1 MKHVKERVHY
11 RCDDIINKGF
21 KGQGICVAV
30 LDTGIAPHPEFKGQV
45 VGFYDAVHGV
55 KFPYD
60 DSGHGTHVCGV
71 IAGRQ
76 IGMAPKAKLL
86 VWKILDKKGD
96 GTVKNSMTAFRWILE
111 NKEKYRIRIVN
122 ISAGMTG
129 EPTSLDEARILSGVE
144 ALWDAG
150 LVVVAAAGNKG
161 PGAGT
166 VTTPGIS
173 PKIITVGSLPGGPNQ
188 NEYSGRGPTK
198 DCVCKPDLLAP
209 GSHIYS
215 CNAAYYNGKR
225 VPYVAKSGTS
235 MATPVV
241 SGAIAD
247 LLSKYPDMTNIEVKL
262 RLRESCTDL
271 RLPHNQQGWGLLNV
285 KRLLQIV

>member
-1 MKHVKERVHY
+1 MRRVKERVHY
-11 RCDDIINKGF
+11 RCDDVIKKGF
-21 KGQGICVAV
+21 AGQGVCVAV

-45 VGFYDAVHGV
+45 VGFYDAVHGIQI
-55 KFPYD
+55 PYD

-96 GTVKNSMTAFRWILE
+96 GTIKNSMTAFRWILE

-166 VTTPGIS
+166 ITTPGIS
-173 PKIITVGSLPGGPNQ
+173 PKIITVGSLPGGRSQ
-188 NEYSGRGPTK
+188 DGYSGCGPTK

-215 CNAAYYNGKR
+215 CNAGYHNGKGE
-225 VPYVAKSGTS
+225 PYVAKSGTS

-271 RLPHNQQGWGLLNV
+271 RLPNNQQGWGLLNV
-285 KRLLQIV
+285 ERLMQPM